1 MEEQQ
6 QSPAENPESPDEVKP
21 KVEESVA
28 NVSVITRQL
37 TADGTIE
44 SNIEIVNEEVVKS
57 SNSSPQEP
65 PESNEDQVAAENI
78 KYEEHVM
85 QDLDSYNSERFAG
98 NTVVTLVG
106 NSETINELPTNVYV
120 NLESVNGNMDYSANY
135 IIPNNYDEYS
145 IENSSSPQ
153 ASYLLN
159 RDPNMAAA
167 SIRYCTEPEGPYA
180 GGAVVQN
187 PGGHIAQYS
196 GQQNYHIS
204 YAQNWTPQSQS
215 ASVYNGP
222 AQMLAQADST
232 QFNGYANGGGS
243 SGGLNEGAGTSS
255 NPQVKECVNCGS
267 GVTPLWRRDGTGHYL
282 CNACG
287 LYNKINGVN
296 RPPVKPMKKAQ
307 AELISPNSNRRSG
320 VNCANCKTTNTTL
333 WRRNNQGEPVCNACG
348 LYFKLHGV
356 VRPLSMK
363 KEGIQTRKRR
373 PKNTSSSGPSS
384 SIVHHSS
391 RLGTPAQHYTSP
403 YPLPTEI
410 QDGYELPHPMNY
422 YNRVNTQSE
431 SYLRVTPHEEDSS
444 VITSTSHHQ
453 NYQDQMDEEDGQ

>member
-255 NPQVKECVNCGS
+255 NPQ
-267 GVTPLWRRDGTGHYL
+267 
-282 CNACG
+282 
-287 LYNKINGVN
+287 
-296 RPPVKPMKKAQ
+296 
-307 AELISPNSNRRSG
+307 ELISPNSNRRSG